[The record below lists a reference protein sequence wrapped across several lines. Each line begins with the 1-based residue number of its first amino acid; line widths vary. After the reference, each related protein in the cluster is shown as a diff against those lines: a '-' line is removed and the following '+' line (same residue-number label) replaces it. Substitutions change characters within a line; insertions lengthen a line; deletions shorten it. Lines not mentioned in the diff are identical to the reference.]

1 MLSSILHKP
10 QSGCALRRRQPGVMT
25 EALPSIPVAA
35 GAVSVNIPPAAIRPG
50 EAETI
55 NCTGILFPVIFCHRA
70 VRVVGPGK
78 AGALKLPPIP
88 AAAFPASGEGFQF
101 RFTQRSIGASLFFC
115 LSNKADDSLA
125 VTVLAIAQSPTSTG
139 GMPIEQFTLTAGGI
153 SRQPPRAPTVAF
165 DLRPYSTNRRF
176 EEDR

>member
-1 MLSSILHKP
+1 MPSSILHTP
-10 QSGCALRRRQPGVMT
+10 QSDHALRRRQPGVMM
-25 EALPSIPVAA
+25 EAPLPIPVAA
-35 GAVSVNIPPAAIRPG
+35 GSASVNVPPAAICPG
-50 EAETI
+50 GAETI
-55 NCTGILFPVIFCHRA
+55 NCTGILFPVIFCRRA

-88 AAAFPASGEGFQF
+88 AAAFPASGEVFNSALPSEA
-101 RFTQRSIGASLFFC
+101 FTLRSFFAC
-115 LSNKADDSLA
+115 QTWPMILLA

>member
-1 MLSSILHKP
+1 MPSSILHTP
-10 QSGCALRRRQPGVMT
+10 QSDHALRRRQPGVMM
-25 EALPSIPVAA
+25 EAPPPIPVAA
-35 GAVSVNIPPAAIRPG
+35 GAASVNVPPAAICPG
-50 EAETI
+50 GVEII
-55 NCTGILFPVIFCHRA
+55 NCTGILFPVIFCRRA

-88 AAAFPASGEGFQF
+88 AAAFPASGGGFQF

-115 LSNKADDSLA
+115 LSNKADDSA
-125 VTVLAIAQSPTSTG
+125 GRYRVGDCQSPTSTG